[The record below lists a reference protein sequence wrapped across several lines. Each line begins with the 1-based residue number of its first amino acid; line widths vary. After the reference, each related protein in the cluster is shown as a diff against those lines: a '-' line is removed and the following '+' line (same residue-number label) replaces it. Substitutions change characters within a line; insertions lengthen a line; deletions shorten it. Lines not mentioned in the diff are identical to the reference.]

1 MLPALIVGLLTAW
14 YLGIRL
20 GVIVAILTA
29 VALLVANFV
38 PGLSITIY
46 ALVIGWAAL
55 LYFFGSK
62 IAKATGQSSM
72 LGSVGGT
79 AVSGVSQ
86 ATAWVK
92 KLFGNDKKS

>member
-14 YLGIRL
+14 YLGFRL
-20 GVIVAILTA
+20 GIIVAGVTA

-55 LYFFGSK
+55 LYFFGTK
-62 IAKATGQSSM
+62 IQKATGQSSM
-72 LGSVGGT
+72 LGSVGGGV
-79 AVSGVSQ
+79 ASGVGQ
-86 ATAWVK
+86 ARSWVK
-92 KLFGNDKKS
+92 KNLFGDKKS